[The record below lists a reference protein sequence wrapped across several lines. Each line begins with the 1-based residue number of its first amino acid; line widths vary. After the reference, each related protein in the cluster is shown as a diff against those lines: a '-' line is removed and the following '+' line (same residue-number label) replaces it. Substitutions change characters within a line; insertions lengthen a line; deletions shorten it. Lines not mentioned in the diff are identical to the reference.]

1 MFFVPPQFDPIS
13 SSVQWSCMV
22 EIQDQGMEVRM
33 RAHHTSISFE
43 CVAAKQTNTSSTYYY
58 TTYCA
63 PSATG
68 AAAAS
73 RDTNS
78 QVVKIHRS
86 VAASDLSCRAN

>member
-1 MFFVPPQFDPIS
+1 
-13 SSVQWSCMV
+13 MV

-58 TTYCA
+58 TWCA

-86 VAASDLSCRAN
+86 VAAVLVTCLVARTDLS